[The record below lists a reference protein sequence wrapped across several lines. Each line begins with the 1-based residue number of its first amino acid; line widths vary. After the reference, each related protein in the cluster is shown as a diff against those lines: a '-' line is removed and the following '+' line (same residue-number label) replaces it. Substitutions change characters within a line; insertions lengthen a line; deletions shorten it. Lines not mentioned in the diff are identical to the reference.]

1 MRMRKITTACPA
13 HVHVAWIQPNMAM
26 EYSDDD
32 SDEDFQFD
40 ASAAPRFVVPSYY
53 QELYSSHSLAQGAEN
68 DDDGWNSDDET
79 CLPVLP
85 EQGGME
91 KSCSTH
97 VCVIHNMG

>member
-1 MRMRKITTACPA
+1 MPRPHARGSTCK
-13 HVHVAWIQPNMAM
+13 MAM

-40 ASAAPRFVVPSYY
+40 PGAAPRYVVPSYY
-53 QELYSSHSLAQGAEN
+53 QKLYSSHSLAQSAEN

-85 EQGGME
+85 EQGGYGKIM
-91 KSCSTH
+91 SMCYTQL
-97 VCVIHNMG
+97 N

>member
-1 MRMRKITTACPA
+1 MPRPRARGSN
-13 HVHVAWIQPNMAM
+13 PNMAM

-40 ASAAPRFVVPSYY
+40 AGATPRYVVPSYY

-91 KSCSTH
+91 KSCSMCCTQH
-97 VCVIHNMG
+97 ELNYVCISMLI